1 MDIETGFVVQGT
13 RIVGRS
19 GIATITINK
28 EEKRGASQLDSDGGV
43 PPSEPEVERKLN
55 RASSN
60 TTTVMVQ

>member
-28 EEKRGASQLDSDGGV
+28 EEKRGASQLDNDGGV
-43 PPSEPEVERKLN
+43 PPNEPEVERKIK
-55 RASSN
+55 
-60 TTTVMVQ
+60 